1 MCTTRSRLLSQL
13 YVLHHMEQ
21 GEVLCAEDVEQELLE
36 LWSNVEKEKAARQQ
50 CPSGR
55 TGQESGPGAGPAGTQ
70 VLRAGSDKAAASQGS
85 GSTTTYE
92 ALSLK
97 ELPANGTGARAKSEC
112 DLKLEP
118 GVDSSE
124 QEPRRP
130 LPSRQKGDAGH
141 DACSTAGA
149 EQSPSGAQPFMLSH
163 SKTAPPQQ
171 ATGDGHQSGI
181 PQCQQE
187 RPWSDTQAA
196 CLEGLPQE
204 GALHN
209 WIVSW
214 QNLYQAYT
222 SAIHKEATPV
232 DPLQQVNVRDHSNRL
247 LSVGLQFC

>member
-1 MCTTRSRLLSQL
+1 
-13 YVLHHMEQ
+13 MERR
-21 GEVLCAEDVEQELLE
+21 EVVCAEDVEQELLE

-55 TGQESGPGAGPAGTQ
+55 SGREPGPGAGPAGPQ
-70 VLRAGSDKAAASQGS
+70 VLRAGSDKPAASQGS

-97 ELPANGTGARAKSEC
+97 ELPANGTGAIAKSKC
-112 DLKLEP
+112 DLGLEP
-118 GVDSSE
+118 GGDGADSIE

-130 LPSRQKGDAGH
+130 LRSSQNGDAGH
-141 DACSTAGA
+141 DACSAAGA
-149 EQSPSGAQPFMLSH
+149 EQSPSGAQPSMLSH

-171 ATGDGHQSGI
+171 ATGDEHQSGT
-181 PQCQQE
+181 PQCTEKQE
-187 RPWSDTQAA
+187 RPWSDTQPA

-214 QNLYQAYT
+214 QNPHQAYT
-222 SAIHKEATPV
+222 SAAYKDATPV
-232 DPLQQVNVRDHSNRL
+232 DPLQQVNVRDHNDCL
-247 LSVGLQFC
+247 LSISLQFS

>member
-1 MCTTRSRLLSQL
+1 
-13 YVLHHMEQ
+13 MEQ
-21 GEVLCAEDVEQELLE
+21 GEVVCAEDVEQELLE

-55 TGQESGPGAGPAGTQ
+55 TGRETGPGAGPAGPQ
-70 VLRAGSDKAAASQGS
+70 VLRAGSGKAAASQGS
-85 GSTTTYE
+85 GSTTSYE

-97 ELPANGTGARAKSEC
+97 ELPADGTGTIAEREC
-112 DLKLEP
+112 DLKLKP
-118 GVDSSE
+118 GGDGVDSIE

-130 LPSRQKGDAGH
+130 LPSSQNGDAGH

-149 EQSPSGAQPFMLSH
+149 EQSPSGAQPFMSSH

-171 ATGDGHQSGI
+171 ATGGEHQSGTR
-181 PQCQQE
+181 QCTEKQE
-187 RPWSDTQAA
+187 RPWSDTQPA

-214 QNLYQAYT
+214 QNLHQAYT
-222 SAIHKEATPV
+222 SAIHKDATPV
-232 DPLQQVNVRDHSNRL
+232 DPLQQVNVRDHNDCL
-247 LSVGLQFC
+247 LSIGLQFC